1 MSLTFYELLYYL
13 IALDNTTN
21 KKKKRPHN
29 KLKLMLPNTE
39 AANGAPKLIKF
50 EESNFDDVLREVAW
64 AKTKEEKTLLKKRH
78 YCTSFT

>member
-1 MSLTFYELLYYL
+1 
-13 IALDNTTN
+13 
-21 KKKKRPHN
+21 
-29 KLKLMLPNTE
+29 MLPNTE